1 MKRNRFLKNSI
12 KMILLIM
19 FISIMTLCLFRNNLR
34 ISAYSNSETLLSTEK
49 IYANINIEDNFDD
62 SSVIVIIDRINSG
75 INKSHEN
82 TIFKDIEF
90 SEIIDLTYVNNVAT
104 ITDINNFEQILKIK
118 LIESGKQKV
127 IDMINRL
134 SLVEGIKYVGPN
146 RIFEI
151 DRTPNDP
158 LYTPN
163 TSVNGQ
169 WCHNTIQSENA
180 WNFLTGSSNVRI
192 GVIDTGISNHTDL
205 RDNLVQGL
213 DFFNMVDGE
222 PGVARTDEDG
232 HGTHVAGIIG
242 AVGNQATATGVVG
255 VNWDVTI
262 VPMQVSNNS
271 GGISS
276 DACVSAINYARDI
289 WDTPE
294 RISVLSM
301 SIGSY
306 QEWPEMESAIREYQ
320 GLFVCSTGN
329 SELNN
334 DGIKHHYPSFYGSD
348 MHTNPLPNLISVGRS
363 DINDARPTNANWGN
377 RTIMLFSP
385 GHNILS
391 TYPEEFCTG
400 ILRNTRW
407 GSYLNCECIW
417 SNEYNDFGIF
427 EWVPNGTTHHSNGY
441 HYSSGSS
448 MATPQVSGVAAL
460 LLSINPNLTTQQ
472 LRTAILESVDIP
484 NVNGSN
490 PLEGLCVTDGR
501 LNAYNAIKYVL
512 ENYINPTT
520 YTLSNYSSTI
530 NTNKTIASDA
540 SYFNELNGF
549 YKLNV
554 TYAKNYEFI
563 SSSVSGIDVTLYD
576 EDFTEIT
583 FNDLDSTT
591 NKVHFI
597 ESLST
602 GTYYLRVKY
611 VNEESTGTINTKI
624 VSRNTTY
631 LNAGEN
637 DILINSYNN
646 ISSYVYGNS
655 TGKGFYK
662 ITLAANTSSGVITYP
677 ESCIKVYKDSTKQ
690 ELVTRL
696 ETIYYTLPANTSSSS
711 NNLIVFL
718 DQGSTY
724 YIDIIIP
731 NDIYSI
737 VSLDI
742 EKIEDTYEINMF
754 NNIEEVYEEEVLL
767 EEDETQFGDYIQ
779 KIEIKQKGIY
789 SISFIHEGPQSEASS
804 NFLYYALYKELVGPP
819 EEIGNVEMLLP
830 QMTTTMGGTITYE
843 FTLDK
848 GIYYIGYY
856 NKLNYEPMSITI
868 KYQIDVYDSNKIITD
883 PDLLTD
889 CGSMINIYEKN
900 LGNKSYR
907 GKTIVVGFTRILYL
921 DPILEIDTRTDYSW
935 YSSNEDIATVSE
947 FGTVFAKSPGTVKI
961 MAVNKEDLKI
971 VYIETFTVINDNST
985 DTTERIIN
993 INDTHSVSDG
1003 DYLVGLTALNSP
1015 YPSAYLYDWE
1025 ILSYDE
1031 TITRIEYIGSGYF
1044 VIEGFGDV
1052 LIKGSNYA
1060 YNNKY
1065 SIKIYLNVTQ

>member
-334 DGIKHHYPSFYGSD
+334 DGIKHHYPSFYG
-348 MHTNPLPNLISVGRS
+348 R
-363 DINDARPTNANWGN
+363 
-377 RTIMLFSP
+377 
-385 GHNILS
+385 
-391 TYPEEFCTG
+391 
-400 ILRNTRW
+400 
-407 GSYLNCECIW
+407 
-417 SNEYNDFGIF
+417 
-427 EWVPNGTTHHSNGY
+427 
-441 HYSSGSS
+441 
-448 MATPQVSGVAAL
+448 
-460 LLSINPNLTTQQ
+460 
-472 LRTAILESVDIP
+472 
-484 NVNGSN
+484 
-490 PLEGLCVTDGR
+490 
-501 LNAYNAIKYVL
+501 
-512 ENYINPTT
+512 
-520 YTLSNYSSTI
+520 
-530 NTNKTIASDA
+530 
-540 SYFNELNGF
+540 
-549 YKLNV
+549 
-554 TYAKNYEFI
+554 
-563 SSSVSGIDVTLYD
+563 
-576 EDFTEIT
+576 
-583 FNDLDSTT
+583 
-591 NKVHFI
+591 
-597 ESLST
+597 
-602 GTYYLRVKY
+602 
-611 VNEESTGTINTKI
+611 
-624 VSRNTTY
+624 
-631 LNAGEN
+631 
-637 DILINSYNN
+637 
-646 ISSYVYGNS
+646 
-655 TGKGFYK
+655 
-662 ITLAANTSSGVITYP
+662 
-677 ESCIKVYKDSTKQ
+677 
-690 ELVTRL
+690 
-696 ETIYYTLPANTSSSS
+696 
-711 NNLIVFL
+711 
-718 DQGSTY
+718 
-724 YIDIIIP
+724 
-731 NDIYSI
+731 
-737 VSLDI
+737 
-742 EKIEDTYEINMF
+742 
-754 NNIEEVYEEEVLL
+754 
-767 EEDETQFGDYIQ
+767 
-779 KIEIKQKGIY
+779 
-789 SISFIHEGPQSEASS
+789 
-804 NFLYYALYKELVGPP
+804 
-819 EEIGNVEMLLP
+819 
-830 QMTTTMGGTITYE
+830 
-843 FTLDK
+843 
-848 GIYYIGYY
+848 
-856 NKLNYEPMSITI
+856 
-868 KYQIDVYDSNKIITD
+868 
-883 PDLLTD
+883 
-889 CGSMINIYEKN
+889 
-900 LGNKSYR
+900 
-907 GKTIVVGFTRILYL
+907 
-921 DPILEIDTRTDYSW
+921 
-935 YSSNEDIATVSE
+935 
-947 FGTVFAKSPGTVKI
+947 
-961 MAVNKEDLKI
+961 
-971 VYIETFTVINDNST
+971 
-985 DTTERIIN
+985 
-993 INDTHSVSDG
+993 
-1003 DYLVGLTALNSP
+1003 
-1015 YPSAYLYDWE
+1015 
-1025 ILSYDE
+1025 
-1031 TITRIEYIGSGYF
+1031 
-1044 VIEGFGDV
+1044 
-1052 LIKGSNYA
+1052 
-1060 YNNKY
+1060 
-1065 SIKIYLNVTQ
+1065 